1 MASAII
7 ANLQEE
13 VTCPI
18 CLELLREPLSL
29 NCGHSFCQA
38 CITVNNKTSM
48 ISSEGES
55 TCPMCRI
62 SYQPDNIR
70 PNQHLA
76 NIVEKLREVK
86 VSLKEEQ
93 KRDVCNR
100 HGEKLLLFC
109 KEDGNVIC
117 WLCERSQEHHGHHTF
132 LVEEVVQEN
141 QAKLKTALERLR
153 MMQKEAEKLGAEIRE
168 ERASC
173 KAQKQSERQ
182 NVQAQFSQLRDILDS
197 EEQSE
202 LQKLQEDEENVMYN
216 LKNDERE
223 LAQKSQLVAEL
234 ISDLERRLQASSIE
248 MLQDVNNIIKRSEI
262 CAVKRTKTIPK
273 KQSRVFQAPDLKEML
288 QVFRELT
295 DARCYWVHLRLDPM
309 MPNAVTISKD
319 QRQMKLVSN
328 WIRINHLPTTVCNSY
343 GVLGLPY
350 LLYLSTHN
358 ASSPPLFLS
367 RSMHPLSP
375 DDSSSPPGESSAM
388 ASVQA
393 NIEKEVTCPICL
405 ELLTKPLSLDCGHS
419 FCQACITAKN
429 VELQTVISPG
439 GQKSCPVCH
448 ASYQPGNLWPNQHL
462 AKIVNGFREAKLS
475 PQEGQ
480 KSDRCV
486 HHGEKL
492 LFFCKNDEKVI
503 CLCVRSQEHC
513 GHQTFLVEEVVKECQ
528 EKLQETLTRLRK
540 EQQEAEKLEAQIIE
554 ERASCKHQTQT
565 ERQRILAGFN
575 DLHAILDNDK
585 KRELQ
590 KLEEEEVNVLDNLAE
605 VKYQLIQQ
613 YQDLSDLI
621 SDVEH
626 RMQWSSVDM
635 IWGSIFV
642 IPRSESWTLKKP
654 KIVSKKLKNVCRVPD
669 LKEILQV
676 FRELTDVRCYW
687 VRMDVTLN
695 QVNTSSNVV
704 ISADQRQVAVLHI
717 PNFRN
722 SDQRDFSAFD
732 VLGCQYFSSGKHYWE
747 VDVSRKTAWI
757 LGVYCRA
764 KDSHERWAS
773 GFVFGLNVNSQNVYS
788 RYRPQYGY
796 WVIGLQNQFEHNAF
810 EKSSTSNPQV
820 LTLFMAVPPHRIGV
834 FLDYEAG
841 TVSFFN
847 VTNQGSLIYKF
858 SQCCFSQCV
867 CPYFNPCKCPA
878 PMTLCPPSS

>member
-1 MASAII
+1 
-7 ANLQEE
+7 
-13 VTCPI
+13 
-18 CLELLREPLSL
+18 
-29 NCGHSFCQA
+29 
-38 CITVNNKTSM
+38 
-48 ISSEGES
+48 
-55 TCPMCRI
+55 
-62 SYQPDNIR
+62 
-70 PNQHLA
+70 
-76 NIVEKLREVK
+76 
-86 VSLKEEQ
+86 
-93 KRDVCNR
+93 
-100 HGEKLLLFC
+100 
-109 KEDGNVIC
+109 
-117 WLCERSQEHHGHHTF
+117 
-132 LVEEVVQEN
+132 
-141 QAKLKTALERLR
+141 
-153 MMQKEAEKLGAEIRE
+153 
-168 ERASC
+168 
-173 KAQKQSERQ
+173 
-182 NVQAQFSQLRDILDS
+182 
-197 EEQSE
+197 
-202 LQKLQEDEENVMYN
+202 
-216 LKNDERE
+216 
-223 LAQKSQLVAEL
+223 
-234 ISDLERRLQASSIE
+234 
-248 MLQDVNNIIKRSEI
+248 
-262 CAVKRTKTIPK
+262 
-273 KQSRVFQAPDLKEML
+273 
-288 QVFRELT
+288 
-295 DARCYWVHLRLDPM
+295 
-309 MPNAVTISKD
+309 
-319 QRQMKLVSN
+319 
-328 WIRINHLPTTVCNSY
+328 
-343 GVLGLPY
+343 
-350 LLYLSTHN
+350 
-358 ASSPPLFLS
+358 
-367 RSMHPLSP
+367 
-375 DDSSSPPGESSAM
+375 M

-405 ELLTKPLSLDCGHS
+405 ELLTKPLSLNCGHS

-462 AKIVNGFREAKLS
+462 AKIVKGFREAKLS

-492 LFFCKNDEKVI
+492 LLFCKNDEKVI
-503 CLCVRSQEHC
+503 CWLCVRSQEHC

-554 ERASCKHQTQT
+554 ERASWKHQTQT

-626 RMQWSSVDM
+626 RMQWSSVDTM
-635 IWGSIFV
+635 QDHSGSLL
-642 IPRSESWTLKKP
+642 SWCESWTLKKP
-654 KIVSKKLKNVCRVPD
+654 TIVSKKLKNVCRVPD

-676 FRELTDVRCYW
+676 FRELTDVQCYW
-687 VRMDVTLN
+687 VDVTLN

-704 ISADQRQVAVLHI
+704 ISADQRQVAVLRI

-722 SDQRDFSAFD
+722 SDQHDFSAFD

-764 KDSHERWAS
+764 KDPHERWAS
-773 GFVFGLNVNSQNVYS
+773 VFAFGLNVSSQNVFS

-796 WVIGLQNQFEHNAF
+796 WVIGLQNQFEYNAF
-810 EKSSTSNPQV
+810 ENSSTSNPQV
-820 LTLFMAVPPHRIGV
+820 LTLFMAVPPRRIGV